1 MTSVSTW
8 PLWDAH
14 VACSGYR
21 DSPLA
26 GDAVSPYRTILELL
40 AQEGVAGC
48 LQLGVPIESLYAL
61 GEPRTSGS
69 LAVTRAGAWLDGQLH
84 GFRLTRVCR
93 DEAAVRRSV
102 QAFAFEGLDAV
113 ACGASLDPQL
123 ATLAVLDAADRGLA
137 CVLEAGPGT
146 AAVLG
151 RVAPAC
157 VHGLLGLVADG
168 HGELPAFE
176 RTARL
181 AETDRELLRL
191 RFEPALERGVAIAPL
206 LLRLRRSVVLE
217 EAISAPGLERLT
229 AILPYH
235 RHLIEL
241 RSPAALRFGR
251 KHINRYLGFP
261 KLDRAERAR
270 FDRGWDVLLELLVD
284 VAERGGVLA
293 GASGA
298 PDIGLCP
305 GIALREE
312 AQLWLTAGVDAETVR
327 DAFCAPALCEQA
339 AS

>member
-1 MTSVSTW
+1 MSSS

-14 VACSGYR
+14 VACAGYR
-21 DSPLA
+21 ESPLA
-26 GDAVSPYRTILELL
+26 GDAASPYRTILELL
-40 AQEGVAGC
+40 AQARVTGC

-61 GEPRTSGS
+61 GEP
-69 LAVTRAGAWLDGQLH
+69 LAGASVAVNRAGAWLDGQLE
-84 GFRLTRVCR
+84 GFRLTRLCR

-113 ACGASLDPQL
+113 ACGAGLDPRL
-123 ATLAVLDAADRGLA
+123 ATLAVREAADRDLT

-151 RVAPAC
+151 SVTPAS

-168 HGELPAFE
+168 NGRLPACE
-176 RTARL
+176 QVARL
-181 AETDRELLRL
+181 AETDRELLRS
-191 RFEPALERGVAIAPL
+191 RIEPALERRVAIAPL
-206 LLRLRRSVVLE
+206 LLRLRRSIVLE
-217 EAISAPGLERLT
+217 EAIAAPGLEQLT

-261 KLDRAERAR
+261 KLDRTQRAR
-270 FDRGWDVLLELLVD
+270 FDRGWDALLEVLVE
-284 VAERGGVLA
+284 VAQRGGMLV

-312 AQLWLTAGVDAETVR
+312 AQLWLAAGVDAETTQA
-327 DAFCAPALCEQA
+327 AFGAPAVLREQV